1 MANTEYSFQI
11 RGVFGDQEGQYGP
24 INDDIRT
31 KQSLATTLLDFTVL
45 LDDSTSPSKYQLPVE
60 ENKNARNENART
72 RQLILGSNLI
82 YLHTQRHAQ
91 LINIIHLFIFNDSY
105 CCSETLA
112 EINNAE
118 YTFNQSNYK

>member
-45 LDDSTSPSKYQLPVE
+45 LAVSYTHLTLP
-60 ENKNARNENART
+60 T
-72 RQLILGSNLI
+72 I
-82 YLHTQRHAQ
+82 
-91 LINIIHLFIFNDSY
+91 
-105 CCSETLA
+105 CSV
-112 EINNAE
+112 
-118 YTFNQSNYK
+118 